1 MTTHP
6 HRRWKQVAKRV
17 AFAVFF
23 VLVAVLLVRAAAGID
38 WHEVFAALRALDAR
52 TFARALGL
60 TAASF
65 LVYTGYELAARRYA
79 GHDVPTRRVMAIA
92 VVAYA
97 FALNVGALVGGAGFR
112 LRMYAREGVPLGRIT
127 RVIGFCVATSWI
139 GYLALAGALFAS
151 GAVLP
156 PPGLHLPGFATGTGF
171 RVLGWVMLAAALAYL
186 MLCRATHGRVYH
198 LRGHH
203 FRFPDV
209 RMALLQMG
217 MGAANWALMGQVVAT
232 FLPHSGDAAVLG
244 ALLLAAVAT
253 AVAHIP
259 AGLGVLEAIFIAL
272 LGHTTS
278 TPLIIAALLA
288 YRACY
293 YLAPLAVATVLFFF
307 MELSGRRARPH
318 ALP

>member
-1 MTTHP
+1 
-6 HRRWKQVAKRV
+6 
-17 AFAVFF
+17 
-23 VLVAVLLVRAAAGID
+23 
-38 WHEVFAALRALDAR
+38 
-52 TFARALGL
+52 
-60 TAASF
+60 
-65 LVYTGYELAARRYA
+65 
-79 GHDVPTRRVMAIA
+79 
-92 VVAYA
+92 
-97 FALNVGALVGGAGFR
+97 
-112 LRMYAREGVPLGRIT
+112 
-127 RVIGFCVATSWI
+127 
-139 GYLALAGALFAS
+139 
-151 GAVLP
+151 
-156 PPGLHLPGFATGTGF
+156 
-171 RVLGWVMLAAALAYL
+171 
-186 MLCRATHGRVYH
+186 VYH